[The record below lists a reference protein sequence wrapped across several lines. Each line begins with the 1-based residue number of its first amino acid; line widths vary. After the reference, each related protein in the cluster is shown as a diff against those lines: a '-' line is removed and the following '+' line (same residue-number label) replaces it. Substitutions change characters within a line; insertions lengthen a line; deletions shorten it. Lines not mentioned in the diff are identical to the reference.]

1 MRAVLVKGF
10 DRPDQLVLEDVPPRY
25 PGPGEVLVTVKACG
39 VNFLD
44 GLTVKGNY
52 QVKPSLPFTPGAE
65 VSGVISE
72 VGAGVTG
79 YPVGMGVIVVTGF
92 GGWAEQVLAPVSR
105 VFPLPERMDFAA
117 AAAFPIVYA
126 TSYHALKDR
135 ARLVAGE
142 TLLVLG
148 AAGGVGLTAL
158 ELGKI
163 MGARVI
169 ACASTEEKLALC
181 REYGA
186 DALINYTA
194 ADWRDR
200 VKELTGGAGVDVVYD
215 PVGGPYAEPA
225 LRSLGSNG
233 RYLVIGFASGAI
245 PTIALNLVLLKVTS
259 IVGVFWGAF
268 ASSRPQDNAANMAT
282 LLGWYRAGRLRPH
295 ISATFALERYRE
307 ALDEVMSRRA
317 KGKVVMVLD

>member
-1 MRAVLVKGF
+1 MRAVLVKEF
-10 DRPDQLVLEDVPPRY
+10 DRPDQVVLEEVPPRHA
-25 PGPGEVLVTVKACG
+25 GPGEVRVTVKACG

-44 GLTVKGNY
+44 GLTMKGNY
-52 QVKPSLPFTPGAE
+52 QVKPPLPFTPGAE
-65 VSGVISE
+65 VSGVVSE
-72 VGAGVTG
+72 VGAGVSG
-79 YPVGMGVIVVTGF
+79 YPIGTRVMAVTGF
-92 GGWAEQVLAPVSR
+92 GGWAEQVLAPISR
-105 VFPLPERMDFAA
+105 VFALPDQMGFTTAG
-117 AAAFPIVYA
+117 AFPIAYA
-126 TSYHALKDR
+126 TSFHALKDR
-135 ARLVAGE
+135 ARLLAGE

-200 VKELTGGAGVDVVYD
+200 VKELTGGGGVDVVYD

-225 LRSLGSNG
+225 VRSLGFNG

-245 PTIALNLVLLKVTS
+245 PTIALNLTLLKVTS

-268 ASSRPQDNAANMAT
+268 VSARPQDNAANMAT

-295 ISATFALERYRE
+295 ISGTFALERYRE
-307 ALDEVMSRRA
+307 ALWSSTEEA
-317 KGKVVMVLD
+317 FGGL